1 MNDRIE
7 TIRRFNRFYVQHVGA
22 IDAHFLGSEVTAT
35 EARLLYE
42 IAQRAPVRAAT
53 LQDVMQIDRGYLSR
67 MIARFVRNDLVR
79 RDHPAQDR
87 RARPISLTDQGR
99 ALLDQLEERVNS
111 AVARNLDALL
121 PLEQTD
127 LVQSLARAR
136 HLLAP
141 SSEARFT
148 LRPAGPGEPSLI
160 ASRQSAL
167 YAESH
172 GWGHKL
178 ECLIAETVSG
188 FLRQFKPDREACWV
202 AELDGIMAG
211 AVFLTDEGGG
221 TARLR
226 LLHVEPFARRRGVGD
241 ALVQNC
247 LSFARERGY
256 ERVILWTHTVLET
269 ARRLYARNGF
279 VCVATA
285 PHDLFGVP
293 LQGEDWECCLS
304 PQTALPPERTQVSA

>member
-1 MNDRIE
+1 MNEKIAA
-7 TIRRFNRFYVQHVGA
+7 IRRFNRFYVQHVGA
-22 IDAHFLGSEVTAT
+22 IDAQFLGSEVNAT

-42 IAQRAPVRAAT
+42 IAERAPVRATT
-53 LQDVMQIDRGYLSR
+53 LQEIMQIDPGYLSR
-67 MIARFVRNDLVR
+67 MITRFVRNDLVTR
-79 RDHPAQDR
+79 NSPTHDR
-87 RARPISLTDQGR
+87 RARPISLTDRGR
-99 ALLDQLEERVNS
+99 VLLAQLEERING
-111 AVARNLDALL
+111 ALAQTLDSL
-121 PLEQTD
+121 PPIEQND
-127 LVQSLARAR
+127 LVQSLSRAHR
-136 HLLAP
+136 LLAP
-141 SSEARFT
+141 ASEARFT
-148 LRPAGPGEPSLI
+148 LRLAEAGEPSLI

-178 ECLIAETVSG
+178 ECLIAETVASY
-188 FLRQFKPDREACWV
+188 LRHFNPDREACWV
-202 AELDGIMAG
+202 AELDGVLAG
-211 AVFLTDEGGG
+211 AVFLTDESGG

-247 LSFARERGY
+247 LSFACDKGY

-279 VCVATA
+279 VCIATA

-293 LQGEDWECCLS
+293 LQGEDWECRLT
-304 PQTALPPERTQVSA
+304 PDTTPTP